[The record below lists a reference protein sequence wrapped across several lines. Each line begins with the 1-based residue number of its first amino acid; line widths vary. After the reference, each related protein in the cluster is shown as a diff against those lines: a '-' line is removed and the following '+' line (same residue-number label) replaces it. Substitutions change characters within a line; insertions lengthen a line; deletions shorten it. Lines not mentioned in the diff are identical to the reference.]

1 MQRPAAARAEAC
13 TCDRRS
19 RQTHLHVGRRP
30 RPTQRLVPLALHLEV
45 LDPRWQACVV
55 KLVSRSPTRAATRV
69 RLAPRPRRS
78 ARAAPPHTDTH
89 TERQTDRQTATDRQT
104 DSQPASQRASQPASQ
119 PARQKHTH
127 THTPKHT
134 HTNTQARTPAHLF
147 FQGLALWA
155 VLAIFLCA
163 GCGGGGASA
172 TRRQAAAR
180 ARLGARARGRTE
192 AEEVGV
198 AVVVALHARGSLH
211 VGRLLLAKRPP
222 SAHRTDSHWGLQA
235 TVGCAAVCLLHCSGL
250 STWSRVIFSFG
261 GKSWHEP
268 NLFEQPHPP
277 LGMMLA

>member
-78 ARAAPPHTDTH
+78 ARAAPPHADTH

-104 DSQPASQRASQPASQ
+104 DRQPASQRASQPASQ

-127 THTPKHT
+127 THTRPNT
-134 HTNTQARTPAHLF
+134 HTQ
-147 FQGLALWA
+147 
-155 VLAIFLCA
+155 
-163 GCGGGGASA
+163 
-172 TRRQAAAR
+172 TRRPERRPTFFSRGLHFGQSSPFSSAP
-180 ARLGARARGRTE
+180 GAGEAGRQQRGDRRQRVHGWARGR
-192 AEEVGV
+192 AG
-198 AVVVALHARGSLH
+198 APRQ
-211 VGRLLLAKRPP
+211 K
-222 SAHRTDSHWGLQA
+222 
-235 TVGCAAVCLLHCSGL
+235 
-250 STWSRVIFSFG
+250 
-261 GKSWHEP
+261 K
-268 NLFEQPHPP
+268 
-277 LGMMLA
+277 